1 MLASFGCMNGASSLA
16 AANRRSNGACSFF
29 RRSAKKVIGS
39 LPLASMAAIQRC
51 EAPTW
56 PTKSQLK
63 PPGETLD
70 RSLIVHVSGSSAGGH
85 QNVGLGR

>member
-1 MLASFGCMNGASSLA
+1 MEGEEA
-16 AANRRSNGACSFF
+16 AKNLSYGE
-29 RRSAKKVIGS
+29 RSATLNPNLELS
-39 LPLASMAAIQRC
+39 QRC

-63 PPGETLD
+63 PPGVTLD